1 MLFFLNQRKTFSNLN
16 LIESKLIKDKIFIM
30 INVNV
35 INEKTLVE
43 DIAITLDELFSK
55 KNWQDLIDVL
65 ETLNLYK
72 TDMSNKSK
80 RMGKTVEKFYLEFI
94 DNQ

>member
-1 MLFFLNQRKTFSNLN
+1 
-16 LIESKLIKDKIFIM
+16 M

-35 INEKTLVE
+35 INEKNLVE
-43 DIAITLDELFSK
+43 DIAITLDELFFK

-80 RMGKTVEKFYLEFI
+80 RMRKIVEKFYLEFI

>member
-1 MLFFLNQRKTFSNLN
+1 
-16 LIESKLIKDKIFIM
+16 M

-35 INEKTLVE
+35 INEKNLVE
-43 DIAITLDELFSK
+43 DIAINLDELFSE

-65 ETLNLYK
+65 ENLNLYK

-80 RMGKTVEKFYLEFI
+80 RMRKIVEKFYLEFI

>member
-1 MLFFLNQRKTFSNLN
+1 
-16 LIESKLIKDKIFIM
+16 M

-35 INEKTLVE
+35 INEKNLVE
-43 DIAITLDELFSK
+43 DIAINLDELFSK

-65 ETLNLYK
+65 ENLNLYK

-80 RMGKTVEKFYLEFI
+80 RMRKIVEKFYLEFI

>member
-1 MLFFLNQRKTFSNLN
+1 
-16 LIESKLIKDKIFIM
+16 M

-35 INEKTLVE
+35 INEKNLVE
-43 DIAITLDELFSK
+43 DIDINLDELFSE

-65 ETLNLYK
+65 ENLNLYK

-80 RMGKTVEKFYLEFI
+80 RMRKIVEKFYLEFI